1 MPAASR
7 YRASLVE
14 TWRALNT
21 EQRTA
26 GVGAVLLAVSTLGPF
41 SWVEAAV
48 VVVALAILFLL
59 KKRADG
65 AAFHLPFGDG
75 TMIAAA
81 GVWAAILVLTR
92 LFDRS
97 LGQELLALLCAAII
111 VVAGLSERA
120 NRPPDDVPTE
130 PLGTRESP
138 AGASGERSAEA
149 GSQRPLEAPADRP
162 ARAPAQPP
170 AQAPAEPRHGPP
182 PPGDLTRGDRPPAE
196 RRRP

>member
-1 MPAASR
+1 MPAVSR
-7 YRASLVE
+7 SRASLAE
-14 TWRALNT
+14 TWRALNA

-48 VVVALAILFLL
+48 IVVALAVLL
-59 KKRADG
+59 LLRKRADG

-120 NRPPDDVPTE
+120 KRPPDDVATE
-130 PLGTRESP
+130 PLTGREPPSEVP
-138 AGASGERSAEA
+138 AERPTAT
-149 GSQRPLEAPADRP
+149 
-162 ARAPAQPP
+162 PAQPSEAATQP
-170 AQAPAEPRHGPP
+170 LREPP
-182 PPGDLTRGDRPPAE
+182 PAGELARGDRPPAE